1 MRDFDRLKDDRG
13 NSNFK
18 PVIIFVLICLI
29 IIGAI
34 TYIIINLTS
43 QYNFLNEQYAKIQ
56 RKVMKISSD
65 ITPENIFKKDGKQA
79 QDNDSRNLN
88 IVINEKR
95 LMPENSQ
102 IKKGQGKKKGD
113 EIVIEEVTSKEEVIA
128 PKEIIAKQ
136 IDKHKETPQN
146 INNYYLLQLIEG
158 KNINE
163 ANAVVEFYSKYFDNL
178 HIKQSGNKSTFIVR
192 CCTTENLDKIKLNKS
207 EVKRRFNINP
217 EIIKVSEWFYK
228 DSNKKDASSNINYV
242 LQLSSNTT
250 RKEASD
256 IMSFYKQYYFDT
268 YITTDKVNN
277 AQWYRVRCCFAPS
290 TDEAEKRVLDI
301 KDRFNISPIIIAAKD
316 EAYKDIKPEYKYVL
330 ELNRK
335 KSLKDAREI
344 VEFYSNYLKDTYI
357 SKDKD
362 ESGND
367 IYSIKCCVS
376 QTEREVENIKNN
388 LKDRFNI
395 LSDIM
400 KVDLKREEII
410 EPANSQEYV
419 SKAAITE
426 GNSDKKS
433 KVHYV
438 LQLAS
443 TRVEKDTLDMAKFYK
458 KYIKDVGVVSQKSDT
473 NTMWY
478 KIRCCSSDSLE
489 EANKKSIELK
499 EQFNI
504 EPIIVKT
511 IE

>member
-1 MRDFDRLKDDRG
+1 MRDFDRVKDGKG

-18 PVIIFVLICLI
+18 PVIIFIIICLI
-29 IIGAI
+29 IVGAI
-34 TYIIINLTS
+34 AYIIINLTS
-43 QYNFLNEQYAKIQ
+43 QYNFLNEQYAKVQ
-56 RKVMKISSD
+56 RKVMKIGSD
-65 ITPENIFKKDGKQA
+65 ITPEKLFKKDGKQA
-79 QDNDSRNLN
+79 QDNSKNLK
-88 IVINEKR
+88 VAINDKKEK
-95 LMPENSQ
+95 SGKAQ
-102 IKKGQGKKKGD
+102 IKNGQDKKKSD
-113 EIVIEEVTSKEEVIA
+113 EIEIEEVTSKEEVIA

-217 EIIKVSEWFYK
+217 EIIKVSEWLYK
-228 DSNKKDASSNINYV
+228 DSGKKEASRNINYV

-256 IMSFYKQYYFDT
+256 IMNFYKQYYFDT

-290 TDEAEKRVLDI
+290 IDEAEKRVLDI
-301 KDRFNISPIIIAAKD
+301 KDRFNVSPIIIATKD
-316 EAYKDIKPEYKYVL
+316 ETYKIIKPEFKYVL

-344 VEFYSNYLKDTYI
+344 VEFYSSYLKDTYI

-367 IYSIKCCVS
+367 IYSIKCCIS
-376 QTEREVENIKNN
+376 QTEREAENIKNN

-400 KVDLKREEII
+400 KVDLKKEERI
-410 EPANSQEYV
+410 EPANSQEDV
-419 SKAAITE
+419 SKAAIIE
-426 GNSDKKS
+426 GDSDNKS

-443 TRVEKDTLDMAKFYK
+443 NRVEKETLDMAKFYK
-458 KYIKDVGVVSQKSDT
+458 KYIKDITVISQKSDT
-473 NTMWY
+473 NTVWY
-478 KIRCCSSDSLE
+478 KVRSCTSDSLE
-489 EANKKSIELK
+489 EANKKLLELK